1 MPVYAPGFLLNF
13 CSDLDKLESDKDMV
27 SFYQMNIN
35 YFSQVFDGPKL
46 NIPIYI
52 YVVICVSWIWI
63 SNCYNQCT

>member
-1 MPVYAPGFLLNF
+1 MPVHAPGFLLNF

-52 YVVICVSWIWI
+52 YM
-63 SNCYNQCT
+63 